1 MGRLDGKVVI
11 VTGGASGIG
20 AATSRALVA
29 QGARVVVA
37 DVADRQGAALAADV
51 GEHAVFQHLDVT
63 DEAAWCRVVRYTEET
78 FGVLNVLVNGAG
90 VTGPHTLVNHPRQL
104 WEHILEVNLTGPFL
118 GLSTAAEA
126 LARSA
131 PASVINV
138 SSYAGL
144 NGVSPSHGYTASKH
158 GLTGLTKSA
167 AREFAPLGIRV
178 NSIHPFRRHAVHR
191 RCCRAGTDDRTQ
203 HPATPGSA
211 GGDRRADR
219 LVGQRRIELL
229 HRVPV
234 RRRRRPEYRHVVAVI
249 MAAEALR
256 CPCGDY
262 SRTAAEGEL
271 GMELG

>member
-1 MGRLDGKVVI
+1 MGRLDRKIAI

-178 NSIHPFRRHAVHR
+178 NSIHPGGV
-191 RCCRAGTDDRTQ
+191 
-203 HPATPGSA
+203 ATPFIGA
-211 GGDRRADR
+211 AAEQARTTGLNTLQR
-219 LVGQRRIELL
+219 LA
-229 HRVPV
+229 
-234 RRRRRPEYRHVVAVI
+234 RPEEIAALIVFLASDESSYCTGSQFVADGG
-249 MAAEALR
+249 L
-256 CPCGDY
+256 
-262 SRTAAEGEL
+262 ST
-271 GMELG
+271 GMSLP